1 MANFNSISKGTSV
14 AKASEANNASSAR
27 KNFNSIE
34 KSQISRTVSPSL
46 ATERA
51 DERDKMLT
59 PSASRQAKY
68 GLGNIDLTNRPIYKN
83 DDGSISTVRSMS
95 FGEDGKE
102 ILVPTIAFDKNG
114 NPTLLTNQQAID
126 RYHQT
131 GEFLGKFDTIE
142 QANKYAQDLHK
153 QQENYYSPKS
163 APNTPVAQGSFG
175 GSRQTT
181 YTPPTLWERLGK
193 IVTGAAKSTGAGY
206 VNNAGTAIRGEAE
219 RQKQQSAGE
228 IAAWQDTIKAYQD
241 VLADPSSTQSE
252 RETATAVITDL
263 QRRIGA
269 YEKAYGADGENERA
283 ANAVYGAADRLAD
296 SANADIERA
305 QEGLGSVGKLLT
317 GAGVAGTQ
325 MAIDMLTAPPGAT
338 LVPMFFRASGGAA
351 QQARRN
357 GADFDTANTVGGLTG
372 AVEVLT
378 EKMFDGLAGI
388 YGGGAADDL
397 VAQFISKHTSSP
409 AFGRLLSYAASAAG
423 ESVEEVVSGLVDP
436 AIQSIYNKKAY
447 GENFDP
453 QELLESAII
462 GGLLGL
468 VGGNTM
474 YNNVLEADAAAIE
487 AENEAAGV
495 GDGATE
501 RALEMLTGRT
511 TVRSAPAA
519 AQDAQESA
527 QRVSRETMTPARETP
542 QSGAQAQTFA
552 RYYEQDVRDMT
563 GELGGKA
570 FVERY
575 DGTQDIAE
583 YTAGFVRYWNAGA
596 TGRKIGSVQNTGGLN
611 ELQRYAAYYA
621 GQNDAARST
630 VSEQSGVKDVAINAQ
645 RGLSSDGATARNTA
659 AWSDELRGTVD
670 ALGRKLGV
678 RVVVDDTFEGVS
690 ANGYYDA
697 KTNEIHLAKD
707 AENPVLQVVRHEAT
721 HRMQQLSPKEYR
733 AFRDYAV
740 RMAGEDAVEE
750 KRQAY
755 SRGRVELSEEEAMD
769 EIAAETA
776 EKLLTDET
784 AISDFIREN
793 RTAAQK
799 FYDALRSVVQKVREA
814 LGADQTLAQ
823 AERLWKSAFEKADA
837 QAQENAGSKNAA
849 QTDGVKYSLIGKT
862 ADGIEVYETSEEVKK
877 LPYKE
882 RMNAFLDL
890 MRNQYRGRTA
900 KFSTEN
906 DVYYAK
912 FDEADLLKNVY
923 GDKKSSPRGWR
934 AKINTGADGE
944 IFELVENAQYK
955 GSDTESGKASAAH
968 KGVTGWE
975 YFVKTV
981 QIDGKVYDLL
991 ANVRKKPDGE
1001 YVYSIQL
1008 NENKKKTPAPPVARA
1023 YTDANAPDGYASERV
1038 PTDVSYSSITDAAEK
1053 SKRKFSIKTDSE
1065 GRELSEQQQEYFKDS
1080 KAVDT
1085 DGRLKVMYQ
1094 GGNGD
1099 FTVFDRKKSKGSNL
1113 YGRGFYFAD
1122 SEAQAKQYGGTRAFY
1137 LNVTNPLT
1145 PGQNSITRQQ
1155 MRDFLSA
1162 VAENE
1167 DYGLEN
1173 YGYGATVDS
1182 VLESVYGKGDFEML
1196 QDVNA
1201 TAIGDLVAAAELFN
1215 EVNGTDY
1222 DGIILP
1228 TETVTFRSNQAKN
1241 VTNAA
1246 PTDNADIRFS
1256 LKAPVEETDDLI
1268 AVHNLTEK
1276 NLADALDLG
1285 GLPMPSIA
1293 VVKAKNGHSKYGPIS
1308 LVFGKD
1314 TIDPDASYLNKVY
1327 GGDAYTPTAPTIDYE
1342 ANSTIARKIRDKFY
1356 ALERQYGRETV
1367 DALYGYANYLDD
1379 MLGRNGGARGIIEK
1393 ESDNT
1398 DMMKVFLADTG
1409 KKIPSPVYTEK
1420 STRLDDDTIALYD
1433 RIIVNIGKAALDE
1446 LSKPTTPA
1454 TIMDD
1459 RKKWLKKYGNQLEET
1474 YKEHLESSGTLT
1486 AEEIDNVMANTSQ
1499 IGLVR
1504 AANGARKYANNGPV
1518 TVTRDYDVIAS
1529 KEAIRKAV
1537 NKKAYSAWLD
1547 DLFAKAEKRKGIY
1560 NGKDI
1565 YTSSGNR
1572 KSWGALHYDYTLD
1585 NIVRAMSA
1593 GQQERGGQ
1601 TMGVSAGSLQSVTT
1615 PEFGSIAE
1623 IKQNS
1628 GRLSRVDDEA
1638 YEAMKKEI
1646 DDELMGLV
1654 ERIYNTTKHW
1664 SDNSF
1669 IEYDSIAEAMINAAR
1684 RGGTADAIVRSFKR
1698 DGYDISKDIAQ
1709 QLQGLYKR
1717 SADLPT
1723 EYFEAKPRRAVEFDE
1738 VRAVVAPK
1746 NLDPALK
1753 QRLEDEGIKVISY
1766 KTGDD
1771 ADRTKKLNSIKD
1783 VRFSLR
1789 DNSPEAVAAKQQEM
1803 IEYLRGQLRRS
1814 RGVTTKKADV
1824 AKIARATAKAW
1835 DSSADVTERL
1845 QAMYDFMANGKDAS
1859 GNELTWDDLWSE
1871 AKSIAGDMLGES
1883 MTRNDDL
1890 YREYADLRR
1899 TVRDTKLN
1907 VPKEMDGDLDAFGGY
1922 GEFRRGEGRSL
1933 NLSRSEGTGIYD
1945 FFQTLADSYPEY
1957 FDEALTSNPADQLAR
1972 IAEVMNDLKPVY
1984 ENRFAGDE
1992 QAVNYLADELI
2003 NSFYDAR
2010 QEAPTF
2016 ADKAALDKQETV
2028 AKVKNAARDKMQT
2041 REAKLRSAYD
2051 ERIAKMREMN
2061 RQKIEERMSKLREQ
2075 RDSRIA
2081 SLKQHYKEA
2090 EEARRNQKRDSEAR
2104 TRLLNIA
2111 RRLNNKKLPAVS
2123 KSLIQQYI
2131 GELDLTAK
2139 SMTGTTLERLTDL
2152 QAWYADQ
2159 KETNPDFISD
2169 KNIEKA
2175 LQRLAKKQIADLTA
2189 GDVESL
2195 TRVLLNI
2202 ENEISTQRKLIDS
2215 QVRRDT
2221 YLAGDAAITD
2231 IENSKGSSG
2240 SKIDTFLLSETLS
2253 PIRELHRIT
2262 GYVDSDPLYVVT
2274 QELADGQRKMFD
2286 YQRRANNRFKTWIE
2300 DKEFVKTIAGKDA
2313 TEITIT
2319 GIGKDGITSVKITP
2333 AMRMSLYLHS
2343 LNDQNLRHI
2352 AQGGITV
2359 PDITLYKKGNIV
2371 EAYNKGKTI
2380 KLTPSE
2386 VRRIAGGM
2394 RGKEHAFARAA
2405 YDYYNGQSQSEINAT
2420 SERLKG
2426 YSVATVDNYF
2436 PVDTDRSFLKAEF
2449 DSIKRDGTIEGMGFL
2464 KERIDA
2470 ANPIM
2475 LYDMNSVLTK
2485 SINQHSKFVGMAIP
2499 VRNFSKLWGVT
2510 TGGFNEDGSRN
2521 NFESSV
2527 QKAVKEKW
2535 GQNGYD
2541 YIEQMMADL
2550 NNVSKGQK
2558 SWGKALASARSAYAG
2573 AVLELNAS
2581 VAIKQAASYPTAASV
2596 VGFKPLIKALG
2607 DTSKINTD
2615 QIARYTPL
2623 LWYRSQGYSS
2633 QELGELAQRGK
2644 SLPKALNWIQA
2655 IDVATTTK
2663 LWKAAEYY
2671 VRDTRKDLERASEA
2685 YYREV
2690 ANVYNRIIEETQ
2702 PNYTTMQRPALLR
2715 SDNEL
2720 VRTLNMF
2727 KTQPFQNFNILYDG
2741 IENMNAKRRAYE
2753 SDRGEESRKAYNE
2766 AKTAAARAITS
2777 QAVSSFVFALMQYA
2791 WDAFRG
2797 KDDKYKDEDDEY
2809 SIGAWLK
2816 AMGFNMLTN
2825 GFGMFPFGSEVLEAA
2840 EKLADEIA
2848 ETFEKD
2854 PVFNA
2859 TYYGVDVSVVDT
2871 INNAVEDS
2879 IDGIV
2884 QTVAAIQTAAN
2895 GGEVNWESY
2904 ARTMYKA
2911 VVDYAQLTGIPIDNV
2926 KKTAVAIA
2934 QQVFK
2939 ATNGKYVGGY
2949 YALRLT
2955 SDPSKYGKDYYDL
2968 LYKAYKTDKKSYEEV
2983 YHLMVDDGL
2992 FSENKIKTAMEDRM
3006 KDEQKAANVKFLSQ
3020 RYYSPEQQKQYDA
3033 VMSEV
3038 QSNSVW
3044 KKASEEQRRSLKDNA
3059 NKLISGNGTDAENMR
3074 KKILEGKKY
3083 GLTEGEYLLYELA
3096 LEITEKPNEDGKKD
3110 GNPTN
3115 DELEEAIR
3123 MLQGLS
3129 DKERSYLWSTKRDSD
3144 KNNPWK

>member
-1 MANFNSISKGTSV
+1 MAL
-14 AKASEANNASSAR
+14 SEFDR
-27 KNFNSIE
+27 KYLTDEQDKKNFNSIA
-34 KSQISRTVSPSL
+34 KTNSSGVFNISKKTEGEISAKTVSDNNKPSSGAFNISKKADAAPVYAPTL
-46 ATERA
+46 EEERA
-51 DERDKMLT
+51 NERDKMLT
-59 PSASRQAKY
+59 PSASR
-68 GLGNIDLTNRPIYKN
+68 TP
-83 DDGSISTVRSMS
+83 T
-95 FGEDGKE
+95 FG
-102 ILVPTIAFDKNG
+102 
-114 NPTLLTNQQAID
+114 
-126 RYHQT
+126 
-131 GEFLGKFDTIE
+131 
-142 QANKYAQDLHK
+142 
-153 QQENYYSPKS
+153 
-163 APNTPVAQGSFG
+163 
-175 GSRQTT
+175 
-181 YTPPTLWERLGK
+181 ERLGK
-193 IVTGAAKSTGAGY
+193 IVTGAAKSTGASY
-206 VNNAGTAIRGEAE
+206 VNNVGTAIRGEAE

-241 VLADPSSTQSE
+241 MLADPTSTQSE
-252 RETATAVITDL
+252 RETATAVIADL

-269 YEKAYGADGENERA
+269 YGKAYGTDGANERA
-283 ANAVYGAADRLAD
+283 ANTVYGAADRLAD

-305 QEGLGSVGKLLT
+305 QEGLGTVGKLLT

-338 LVPMFFRASGGAA
+338 LVPLFFRASGQAA
-351 QQARRN
+351 QGARRE
-357 GADFDTANTVGGLTG
+357 GADFDTANTVGGITG

-423 ESVEEVVSGLVDP
+423 ESVEEVVSGLVEP
-436 AIQSIYNKKAY
+436 ALKSIYNKKAY

-474 YNNVLEADAAAIE
+474 YNNVLETDAAAIE

-495 GDGATE
+495 GEGATE

-511 TVRSAPAA
+511 TVRSTSTA

-527 QRVSRETMTPARETP
+527 QSVSRETMAPARETP

-630 VSEQSGVKDVAINAQ
+630 VSEQSGVRDVAINAQ
-645 RGLSSDGATARNTA
+645 RGLSSDDTTARNTA

-707 AENPVLQVVRHEAT
+707 SENPVLQVVRHEAT

-755 SRGRVELSEEEAMD
+755 SRGDVLLSEEEAMD

-823 AERLWKSAFEKADA
+823 AERLWKNAFEKADA
-837 QAQENAGSKNAA
+837 QAQENAANKNAA
-849 QTDGVKYSLIGKT
+849 QTDGGKRFMLKETEDGKKYVRADRQVIFGNDPESWSEQLEDYINGKIRRGKNVTLT
-862 ADGIEVYETSEEVKK
+862 AEDG
-877 LPYKE
+877 
-882 RMNAFLDL
+882 DL
-890 MRNQYRGRTA
+890 LTLTARTA
-900 KFSTEN
+900 GKVSSMFNN
-906 DVYYAK
+906 DGTTMSKEAFERKVNAGAHIDELAQASIRGKKTVEDAAGKHGEDASGGWNYRKAYFMDFDGKYYLCTISV
-912 FDEADLLKNVY
+912 E
-923 GDKKSSPRGWR
+923 
-934 AKINTGADGE
+934 IGADGNAVYNIGE
-944 IFELVENAQYK
+944 MKERSFPDVQKALRGSSANGGAQVGTTSSEDIIRNSAEN
-955 GSDTESGKASAAH
+955 
-968 KGVTGWE
+968 
-975 YFVKTV
+975 
-981 QIDGKVYDLL
+981 
-991 ANVRKKPDGE
+991 
-1001 YVYSIQL
+1001 
-1008 NENKKKTPAPPVARA
+1008 
-1023 YTDANAPDGYASERV
+1023 
-1038 PTDVSYSSITDAAEK
+1038 
-1053 SKRKFSIKTDSE
+1053 SKRKFSLKTDSE

-1080 KAVDT
+1080 KSVDT

-1113 YGRGFYFAD
+1113 YGRGFYFTD

-1246 PTDNADIRFS
+1246 PTDNKDIRFS
-1256 LKAPVEETDDLI
+1256 LKAATPEE
-1268 AVHNLTEK
+1268 AKAN
-1276 NLADALDLG
+1276 ADAVL
-1285 GLPMPSIA
+1285 
-1293 VVKAKNGHSKYGPIS
+1293 KF
-1308 LVFGKD
+1308 FGR
-1314 TIDPDASYLNKVY
+1314 TYNWNETGYI
-1327 GGDAYTPTAPTIDYE
+1327 TAD
-1342 ANSTIARKIRDKFY
+1342 
-1356 ALERQYGRETV
+1356 G
-1367 DALYGYANYLDD
+1367 
-1379 MLGRNGGARGIIEK
+1379 
-1393 ESDNT
+1393 
-1398 DMMKVFLADTG
+1398 
-1409 KKIPSPVYTEK
+1409 
-1420 STRLDDDTIALYD
+1420 
-1433 RIIVNIGKAALDE
+1433 
-1446 LSKPTTPA
+1446 
-1454 TIMDD
+1454 
-1459 RKKWLKKYGNQLEET
+1459 
-1474 YKEHLESSGTLT
+1474 
-1486 AEEIDNVMANTSQ
+1486 
-1499 IGLVR
+1499 
-1504 AANGARKYANNGPV
+1504 
-1518 TVTRDYDVIAS
+1518 
-1529 KEAIRKAV
+1529 
-1537 NKKAYSAWLD
+1537 
-1547 DLFAKAEKRKGIY
+1547 
-1560 NGKDI
+1560 
-1565 YTSSGNR
+1565 
-1572 KSWGALHYDYTLD
+1572 
-1585 NIVRAMSA
+1585 
-1593 GQQERGGQ
+1593 
-1601 TMGVSAGSLQSVTT
+1601 
-1615 PEFGSIAE
+1615 
-1623 IKQNS
+1623 
-1628 GRLSRVDDEA
+1628 SRVDLSGRHDGAPGGYRTVDHRDVRDALGLE
-1638 YEAMKKEI
+1638 YGGEDYSGAMVQFMHEGNIRISPESGGINVQIEPTKAQYDKLEQFVQHNKGEVTLDL
-1646 DDELMGLV
+1646 DDENGNTVGSV
-1654 ERIYNTTKHW
+1654 EY
-1664 SDNSF
+1664 
-1669 IEYDSIAEAMINAAR
+1669 A
-1684 RGGTADAIVRSFKR
+1684 
-1698 DGYDISKDIAQ
+1698 
-1709 QLQGLYKR
+1709 
-1717 SADLPT
+1717 
-1723 EYFEAKPRRAVEFDE
+1723 PRTRAS
-1738 VRAVVAPK
+1738 
-1746 NLDPALK
+1746 
-1753 QRLEDEGIKVISY
+1753 KVISDIKAY
-1766 KTGDD
+1766 F
-1771 ADRTKKLNSIKD
+1771 ADGTIPEQTEESNFRY
-1783 VRFSLR
+1783 SLKN
-1789 DNSPEAVAAKQQEM
+1789 NSPEAVAAKQQEM
-1803 IEYLRGQLRRS
+1803 IEYLRGQLKRS
-1814 RGVTTKKADV
+1814 RGVTTNKADV

-1871 AKSIAGDMLGES
+1871 AKSIAGDMLSES

-1890 YREYADLRR
+1890 YREYADMRR

-1907 VPKEMDGDLDAFGGY
+1907 VPKEMDGDLDVFGGY
-1922 GEFRRGEGRSL
+1922 GAFRRGEGRAL
-1933 NLSRSEGTGIYD
+1933 NLSRSEGTGIDD
-1945 FFQTLADSYPEY
+1945 FFQTLSASYPE
-1957 FDEALTSNPADQLAR
+1957 FFSEDATSNPADQLAR

-2016 ADKAALDKQETV
+2016 ADKAALDKQEAV
-2028 AKVKNAARDKMQT
+2028 ARVKNAARDKMQT

-2075 RDSRIA
+2075 RDNRIS
-2081 SLKQHYKEA
+2081 SLKRHYKEA

-2175 LQRLAKKQIADLTA
+2175 LQRLSKKQIADLTA
-2189 GDVESL
+2189 DDVESL

-2202 ENEISTQRKLIDS
+2202 ENEIRTQRKLIDS

-2253 PIRELHRIT
+2253 PMREMHRIT

-2527 QKAVKEKW
+2527 QKAVKEKR

-2558 SWGKALASARSAYAG
+2558 SWGKALASARGAYAG

-2840 EKLADEIA
+2840 ETLTDKIA
-2848 ETFEKD
+2848 TTLGKD
-2854 PVFNA
+2854 PVFDA

-2871 INNAVEDS
+2871 VNNTVNDS
-2879 IDGIV
+2879 INGIV
-2884 QTVAAIQTAAN
+2884 QTIATIQTAA
-2895 GGEVNWESY
+2895 EDDKKVNWESY

-2911 VVDYAQLTGIPIDNV
+2911 IVDYAQLAGVPIDNV
-2926 KKTAVAIA
+2926 RKTAVAVA
-2934 QQVFK
+2934 QQAFK
-2939 ATNGKYVGGY
+2939 AANGKYVGGY

-2955 SDPSKYGKDYYDL
+2955 SDPAKYSGDYYDL
-2968 LYKAYKTDKKSYEEV
+2968 LYKAYKKDKKSYEEV
-2983 YHLMVDDGL
+2983 YRLMVDDGL
-2992 FSENKIKTAMEDRM
+2992 FSYNKIKTAMEDRM
-3006 KDEQKAANVKFLSQ
+3006 KDEQKVANVRFLSQ

-3038 QSNSVW
+3038 QSSPIW
-3044 KKASEEQRRSLKDNA
+3044 KKASEEQRRSLNDNA
-3059 NKLISGNGTDAENMR
+3059 NTLISGNGTDAENMR

-3096 LEITEKPNEDGKKD
+3096 LKMVDQPSEN
-3110 GNPTN
+3110 GNYGSYTN
-3115 DELEEAIR
+3115 DEVEGAIR